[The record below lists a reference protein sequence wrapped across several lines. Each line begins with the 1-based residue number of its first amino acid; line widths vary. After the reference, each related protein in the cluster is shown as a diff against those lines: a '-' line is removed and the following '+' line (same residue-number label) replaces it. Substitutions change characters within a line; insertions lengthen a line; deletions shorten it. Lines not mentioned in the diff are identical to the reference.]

1 MLSGQRL
8 AMTFSVLVAVAGR
21 NAWLGFVAST
31 QVRKLVE
38 DNRKVEEGEEVRC
51 AA

>member
-8 AMTFSVLVAVAGR
+8 AMTFNMLVAVAGR
-21 NAWLGFVAST
+21 DAWLGFVASAR
-31 QVRKLVE
+31 VRKLIE
-38 DNRKVEEGEEVRC
+38 DNRKVGEGEEVRC

>member
-38 DNRKVEEGEEVRC
+38 DNRKVEGEEVRC